1 MDRVKT
7 LIATCLFIVSLQA
20 SGAVICTGCAYIDSS
35 AGTYLGLQ
43 NPADTDQ
50 ATFVHTQ
57 MVPGA
62 FTDAWVFDF
71 DPSGQVSINAAFNP
85 LSAIGDFTV
94 SLYADT
100 GSVCA
105 AGKPGACSS
114 ISHDSVA
121 IATNTNDGFAD
132 LDFTALEAGRYVF
145 VITGILTGPGSYAG
159 NMNTFVSLDGG
170 STWVLLLG
178 GLIILGVVA
187 ALWLVVK
194 RKV

>member
-1 MDRVKT
+1 MKT

-20 SGAVICTGCAYIDSS
+20 SSAVICTGCAYIDSS

-50 ATFVHTQ
+50 ATFINTQ
-57 MVPGA
+57 MAPGA

-71 DPSGQVSINAAFNP
+71 DPGGQVSINAAFNP

-94 SLYADT
+94 SLYVDT

-114 ISHDSVA
+114 ISHGAVA
-121 IATNTNDGFAD
+121 IATATNDGFAD

-159 NMNTFVSLDGG
+159 NMNTYVTLKEGG
-170 STWVLLLG
+170 TWVLLLG
-178 GLIILGVVA
+178 GLIILGVLG
-187 ALWLVVK
+187 ALWFVLQR